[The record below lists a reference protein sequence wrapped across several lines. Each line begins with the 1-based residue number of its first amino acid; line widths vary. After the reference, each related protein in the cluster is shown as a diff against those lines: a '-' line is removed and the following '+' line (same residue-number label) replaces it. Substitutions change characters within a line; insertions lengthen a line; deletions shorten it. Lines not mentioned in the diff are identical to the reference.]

1 MTRPEFITL
10 FNIEVDKASSD
21 ALIDFGLDICERLL
35 PKYVSFSKKHSWGN
49 VEVLNDS
56 INFCKKSKGFNQNN
70 FDIQNYLNKVAPN
83 IPDMDDFGD
92 FDGSYAL
99 NASCAVYELL
109 EYLYDR
115 DVSHLFNIST
125 CMTDTIDFE
134 LSEAD
139 PNLTD
144 EKLENHKNIIIEW
157 TYQLGLLA
165 NTNEN

>member
-10 FNIEVDKASSD
+10 FNVEVDKASSD
-21 ALIDFGLDICERLL
+21 ALIDFALDICGRLL
-35 PKYVSFSKKHSWGN
+35 PKYVSFSKNHSWGD
-49 VEVLNDS
+49 VEVLKHS
-56 INFCKKSKGFNQNN
+56 IDFCKRSKGFDQNN
-70 FDIQNYLNKVAPN
+70 FEIQNYLDKVEPN

-109 EYLYDR
+109 EYLYDG
-115 DVSHLFNIST
+115 DVSHIFNIST
-125 CMTDTIDFE
+125 YMTDTIDFE

-144 EKLENHKNIIIEW
+144 EELQNHKDIIIEW

-165 NTNEN
+165 NTIEN